1 MIGVVAFG
9 EILWDLLPDGPVLGG
24 APFNFAYRCS
34 TLGMDSRMV
43 SSLGRDELGDRAL
56 EQMRVLGM
64 SIEHVQRDPDRPTG
78 TVDVAVSETGDPSYT
93 IVQDV
98 AYDSIRMLPD
108 LEAVV
113 RGAQC
118 LCFGTL
124 AQRSAVSKGTLSALL
139 DCFAG
144 RCRLLDINLRDGCY
158 TAQSVAS
165 SLTRADIL
173 KMNDEEAPLV
183 AGMAGIGGTTI
194 REIAEGLLR
203 GYGLAYCVVTLG
215 ERGSYALSAD
225 GQEVLL
231 GAYSVDVADTC
242 GSGDAFTA
250 AFISEILRGRGLE
263 EAVRTGNA
271 LGAMVAM
278 QKGATQPVAPQD
290 LRAFVED
297 RDPAPAPDLR

>member
-1 MIGVVAFG
+1 MTGSVVAFG
-9 EILWDLLPDGPVLGG
+9 EILWDLLPSGPVLGG

-43 SSLGRDELGDRAL
+43 SSLGRDELGDRAV
-56 EQMRVLGM
+56 QRMRVLGM
-64 SIEHVQRDPDRPTG
+64 SLEHVQRNPDWPTG
-78 TVDVAVSETGDPSYT
+78 TVDVAVSERGDPSYT

-108 LEAVV
+108 LEPVV
-113 RGAQC
+113 RGARC

-124 AQRSAVSKGTLSALL
+124 AQRSAVSRGTLCALLRCFGGGYALL
-139 DCFAG
+139 DV
-144 RCRLLDINLRDGCY
+144 NLRDGCY
-158 TAQSVAS
+158 TSESVVF
-165 SLTRADIL
+165 SLLMTNIL
-173 KMNDEEAPLV
+173 KMNDEEALLV
-183 AGMAGIGGTTI
+183 ADMAGIRGTTI
-194 REIAEGLLR
+194 PEIAFGLLR
-203 GYGLAYCVVTLG
+203 RYGLAYCVVTLG
-215 ERGSYALSAD
+215 ERGGYALSAD

-231 GAYSVDVADTC
+231 GGYSVDVADTC

-278 QKGATQPVAPQD
+278 QKGATQPVAPED

-297 RDPAPAPDLR
+297 REPQPAPEL